1 MPANIKA
8 EAPGRVRE
16 LGPEG
21 LPLDMEHLTRQTL
34 GDKALATEVLKLFQ
48 TQTLGLVDRMEAADI
63 RNRRELAHALVG
75 SARGIG
81 AFRVAECAARIEK
94 GEAGAGEIMHLSSL
108 IDEVHE
114 FISSLS

>member
-8 EAPGRVRE
+8 EAPGRAME
-16 LGPEG
+16 LDGEG
-21 LPLDMEHLTRQTL
+21 LPLNMEHLTRQTL
-34 GDKALATEVLKLFQ
+34 GDRALAAEVLKLFQ
-48 TQTLGLVDRMEAADI
+48 TQTLGLVDRMGAADA
-63 RNRRELAHALVG
+63 RDRRELAHALVG

-94 GEAGAGEIMHLSSL
+94 GETGPGEIMHLSSL
-108 IDEVHE
+108 IEEVHE